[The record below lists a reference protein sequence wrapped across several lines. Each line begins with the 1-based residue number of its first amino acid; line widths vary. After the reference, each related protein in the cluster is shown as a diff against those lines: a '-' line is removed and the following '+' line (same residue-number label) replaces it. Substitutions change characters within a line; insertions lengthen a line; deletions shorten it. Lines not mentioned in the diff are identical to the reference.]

1 MNLTKWQ
8 TNSEHLRLK
17 WNCNLDETS
26 LVPKDNCL
34 QSKILGI
41 NWIPKEDVFSFN
53 VQNLID
59 FVKTTKGTKRDVLR
73 SAARLF
79 DPLGFLSPFTIQV
92 KILFQNLW
100 EKGRKWDELLAED
113 EKFVWNSWVANLSML
128 SSIKIPR
135 CIELNGYTSKQVHI
149 FCDASEKA
157 YGAVAYTRLILNNDT
172 VRLSLTISKARVAP
186 LKKLTLPRLE
196 LMGTL
201 IGARLAYHL
210 RNVITDASFYFW
222 IDSMIALSWI
232 RGSAKK
238 WKPFVANRVTEIQ
251 ELSNP
256 SNWSYCEGLYNPA
269 DKLTRGMTMTQLLD
283 EEIWWKGPNWLF
295 LREELWPKPK
305 YDEVCLENE
314 K

>member
-1 MNLTKWQ
+1 MLKEAKMNLTKWQ

-135 CIELNGYTSKQVHI
+135 CIELNGYTSKQ
-149 FCDASEKA
+149 
-157 YGAVAYTRLILNNDT
+157 
-172 VRLSLTISKARVAP
+172 ARVAP

-305 YDEVCLENE
+305 YD
-314 K
+314 